1 MSLFYRKWGK
11 IMKKYMTRQGELSGF
26 EPKEVDAEVNSYSDI
41 TEPGIYAV
49 QGVNAPVSVT
59 EVTPYG
65 ASYHEDKG
73 NHVENGMVFIP
84 TGWFVD

>member
-1 MSLFYRKWGK
+1 MRH
-11 IMKKYMTRQGELSGF
+11 IMTKLGELSGF
-26 EPKEVDAEVNSYSDI
+26 LPREVDGEVSSYADI

-49 QGVNAPVSVT
+49 KGVDAPVSVT

-65 ASYHEDKG
+65 AARLEDAG
-73 NHVENGMVFIP
+73 YHVENGMVFVP